1 MKSSKFYR
9 SAFLIVG
16 VIFIA
21 AVFTACGGG
30 GGGSSSGS
38 AAPASG
44 SVAVMLADG
53 PLDDLAKLEIT
64 ITKISLLPPGSGDA
78 VVLYENQLGHKV
90 DILLYR
96 NQDFLF
102 TLKKEVPAGRYEKIR
117 LEVSDVDATAK
128 PDTPGT
134 CADLTIKLPSGKID
148 LNPQGG

>member
-44 SVAVMLADG
+44 SVAVTLADG
-53 PLDDLAKLEIT
+53 PLEDLATLTIT
-64 ITKISLLPPGSGDA
+64 ITKISLLPSGSGKA
-78 VVLYENQLGHKV
+78 VVLYDNPAGHPV
-90 DILLYR
+90 DILQFR
-96 NQDFLF
+96 NQDFFF
-102 TLKKEVPAGRYEKIR
+102 TLKKMCRQVVTKK
-117 LEVSDVDATAK
+117 SDWRF
-128 PDTPGT
+128 PM
-134 CADLTIKLPSGKID
+134 
-148 LNPQGG
+148 